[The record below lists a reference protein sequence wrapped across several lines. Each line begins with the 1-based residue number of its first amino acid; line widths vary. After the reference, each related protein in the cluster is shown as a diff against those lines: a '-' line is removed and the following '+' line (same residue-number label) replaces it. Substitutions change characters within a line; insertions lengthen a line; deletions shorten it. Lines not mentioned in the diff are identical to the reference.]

1 VRHAGLLIAVA
12 LAATLAVPILLGGD
26 DALWQTLH
34 FPVDGYLAIFAVIV
48 TSWFARAVKL
58 HLLLHRLQV
67 HPHFTRTLAISL
79 ATDFAFIS
87 TPGGVGGYAASVY
100 YLRRAGTSVSGA
112 ATITAA
118 DQGLDLLFFVLAL
131 PVAGIALIWSD
142 LPQTLAILGFASS
155 ACMIAL
161 ALAALLA
168 RRKLAAWLFGTNRLG
183 TRWPRLQRKQ
193 QALREFAISLRANTS
208 LLLAGGPAFLC
219 GIFALTALQWL
230 TRYGVLWL
238 VLLLLGHRVPF
249 ALILLM
255 QSLVLHAA
263 LWTGVP
269 AGGGGAELGLSATL
283 AAWVPATSI
292 ATALLLWR
300 MATLYICLAAGAVA
314 IAALARRPKA
324 QSIQLHIAQVLPT
337 KEGTH

>member
-1 VRHAGLLIAVA
+1 MRHTGLLIAIT
-12 LAATLAVPILLGGD
+12 LAATLAVPILLGGN

-34 FPVDGYLAIFAVIV
+34 FSVDGYLAIFVVIV

-58 HLLLHRLQV
+58 HMLLHRLQV
-67 HPHFTRTLAISL
+67 HPRFTRSLAISL

-118 DQGLDLLFFVLAL
+118 DQGLDLLFFVVVL

-155 ACMIAL
+155 AGMIAL
-161 ALAALLA
+161 ALGALLA
-168 RRKLAAWLFGTNRLG
+168 RRKLWAWLFGANTIG
-183 TRWPRLQRKQ
+183 ARWPRLRRKQ
-193 QALREFAISLRANTS
+193 QALREFLMSLRTNAS

-219 GIFALTALQWL
+219 GVFALTALQWL

-283 AAWVPATSI
+283 ATWVPATGI

-300 MATLYICLAAGAVA
+300 MATLYICLIAGAIA
-314 IAALARRPKA
+314 IAVLARRPRA
-324 QSIQLHIAQVLPT
+324 QSIQLHIAQTLPV
-337 KEGTH
+337 KDGTH